1 MVMDDTSANAEEQNL
16 WNDLPSGRVLLV
28 EPDEDIARMLE
39 VRLAREGH
47 DVVLART
54 GQEALRVVLT
64 QDLDIALIDRKLQD
78 LGALD
83 LMRQLQDQFAPFE
96 TILMTVDPTVELFVE
111 GLDAGAFDMVIKPFA
126 NLKLVTC
133 KVDKAVAKVQ
143 AERDRNEL
151 AKMLHQQTSGISNAP
166 ASTPAEEEP
175 MITAIDLN
183 GMSGVDPLTGLPN
196 KQAADERFRV
206 ETARALRYDRPL
218 CVALASIDDLDA
230 VVGNFGHDV
239 ADGVIR
245 GIVQIFSG
253 LVRDVDFI
261 ARRQGGEF
269 FFLFPETTKDSGY
282 VVIDRIRQKLIQTSF
297 SNFLG
302 DDATGEGFRISA
314 SFGLAGLPADTMNAE
329 ILRTA
334 AESALSRAK
343 VSGGDQVVRYEAS
356 MTRRP

>member
-1 MVMDDTSANAEEQNL
+1 MVTDDTSASAEEQNL

-47 DVVLART
+47 DVVVART

-64 QDLDIALIDRKLQD
+64 HDLDIALVDRKLQD
-78 LGALD
+78 VAALE
-83 LMRQLQDQFAPFE
+83 LMKQLQDQFAPFE

-111 GLDAGAFDMVIKPFA
+111 GLEAGAFDMVIKPFA

-151 AKMLHQQTSGISNAP
+151 ARMLHQQTSGISAP
-166 ASTPAEEEP
+166 PTPTAEEEP
-175 MITAIDLN
+175 MLGAIDLN

-196 KQAADERFRV
+196 KQAADERFRT

-329 ILRTA
+329 ILRSA

-343 VSGGDQVVRYEAS
+343 ASGGDQVVRYEAS
-356 MTRRP
+356 MTRRA

>member
-1 MVMDDTSANAEEQNL
+1 MVTDGPSANAEEHNL

-39 VRLAREGH
+39 VRLARDGH
-47 DVVLART
+47 DVIMARS
-54 GQEALRVVLT
+54 GQEALRVVLAE
-64 QDLDIALIDRKLQD
+64 DLDIALVDRKLVD
-78 LGALD
+78 VPALE
-83 LMRQLQDQFAPFE
+83 LMAQLHQQFAPFE
-96 TILMTVDPTVELFVE
+96 TIIMTVEPTVEIFVE
-111 GLDAGAFDMVIKPFA
+111 ALEAGAFDVVVKPFA
-126 NLKLVTC
+126 NLKLVTS

-151 AKMLHQQTSGISNAP
+151 AKMLHQQTSGGP
-166 ASTPAEEEP
+166 GVGSTEEEP
-175 MITAIDLN
+175 ILSMIDLD

-196 KQAADERFRV
+196 KRAADDRFRT

-218 CVALASIDDLDA
+218 CIALASIDALDD
-230 VVGNFGHDV
+230 VVSRFGHDV

-245 GIVQIFSG
+245 GIVQLFSG

-269 FFLFPETTKDSGY
+269 FFLFPETSKDSGF

-297 SNFLG
+297 SDYLG
-302 DDATGEGFRISA
+302 PQVDRESFRMTA

-329 ILRTA
+329 LLRVA
-334 AESALSRAK
+334 AEAALHRAK
-343 VSGGDQVVRYEAS
+343 SSGGDQVVRYEAS
-356 MTRRP
+356 MTRKS